1 MEVATQPCLSP
12 LVTGN
17 ASEEFPLSST
27 RASMSSWKW
36 RTILLNLSGQPKL
49 PRFSTLPSSWQCQG
63 LCQVYKR
70 YVEISILFLTLF
82 LKLPCSKRHH
92 VGSFTALPE
101 AIRTLWEVAI
111 GWRGFLQGSFQR
123 WLSEESLRDC
133 RTIACFTF
141 TYIGGQ
147 WLQRWWTRAYLGR
160 WWNIPPNSPG
170 WRYSHYVALFPL
182 VVMFQRTEAH
192 KCSSRHYRSV

>member
-1 MEVATQPCLSP
+1 MLQRSFHCPVLEQARHR
-12 LVTGN
+12 GN
-17 ASEEFPLSST
+17 DAPYCWTYLDSQSCHDFPHSLAVDSV
-27 RASMSSWKW
+27 K
-36 RTILLNLSGQPKL
+36 
-49 PRFSTLPSSWQCQG
+49 G
-63 LCQVYKR
+63 LCQVYKL

>member
-1 MEVATQPCLSP
+1 
-12 LVTGN
+12 
-17 ASEEFPLSST
+17 
-27 RASMSSWKW
+27 MSSWKW

-49 PRFSTLPSSWQCQG
+49 PRFSTLPSSRQCQG
-63 LCQVYKR
+63 LCQIYKR
-70 YVEISILFLTLF
+70 YVEISILFLALF

-111 GWRGFLQGSFQR
+111 GWIGFLQGTCQR

-141 TYIGGQ
+141 TYRGGQ
-147 WLQRWWTRAYLGR
+147 WRLPWGLEEWLPSAIWTGKSSANLRNRTGPPALKTSSGMESDPGFFFIEILQKIY
-160 WWNIPPNSPG
+160 
-170 WRYSHYVALFPL
+170 
-182 VVMFQRTEAH
+182 
-192 KCSSRHYRSV
+192 